1 MDQDKTTRIYNIY
14 EENDEESLNEVIY
27 VFLLCVYR
35 QKRSMGL
42 TLAEDELSKLESERG
57 KDHQAMEKECS
68 CAEHILSKIE
78 DIL

>member
-1 MDQDKTTRIYNIY
+1 M
-14 EENDEESLNEVIY
+14 
-27 VFLLCVYR
+27 CVCR

-42 TLAEDELSKLESERG
+42 TLAEDELSKLDSEG
-57 KDHQAMEKECS
+57 KEALEKECC

>member
-1 MDQDKTTRIYNIY
+1 MRI
-14 EENDEESLNEVIY
+14 
-27 VFLLCVYR
+27 CR

-42 TLAEDELSKLESERG
+42 TLAEDELSRLDSEPG
-57 KDHQAMEKECS
+57 KEVSDRECS

>member
-1 MDQDKTTRIYNIY
+1 MF
-14 EENDEESLNEVIY
+14 Y
-27 VFLLCVYR
+27 VSCLCR

-42 TLAEDELSKLESERG
+42 TLAEEELSKLDTEQG
-57 KDHQAMEKECS
+57 KDAFEKECS

>member
-1 MDQDKTTRIYNIY
+1 M
-14 EENDEESLNEVIY
+14 
-27 VFLLCVYR
+27 FMCR

-42 TLAEDELSKLESERG
+42 TLAEDELSKLDSEQG
-57 KDHQAMEKECS
+57 KDQQAFEKECS

>member
-1 MDQDKTTRIYNIY
+1 MLR
-14 EENDEESLNEVIY
+14 Y
-27 VFLLCVYR
+27 VSR

-42 TLAEDELSKLESERG
+42 TLAEDELSKIDIEQG
-57 KDHQAMEKECS
+57 KDQQALEKECL